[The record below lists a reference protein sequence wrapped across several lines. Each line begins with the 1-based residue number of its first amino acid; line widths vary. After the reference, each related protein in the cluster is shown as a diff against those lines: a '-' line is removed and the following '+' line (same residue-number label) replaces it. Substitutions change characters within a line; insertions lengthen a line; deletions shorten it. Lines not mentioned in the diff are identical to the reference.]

1 MSCGVGGD
9 TAQIPPSVA
18 VVKVG
23 SCSSDSTPSLGTSM
37 CRGCGPKEKEKKK
50 KILCPRVREKQ
61 SPWGF
66 GRRRKLTLTSSGIFE
81 SESHTR
87 QCTLYQ
93 SMKRREGK
101 KFTITY
107 KIEEA
112 TISWDSFLK

>member
-50 KILCPRVREKQ
+50 KNPLSQGERKAKPLGIWEEK
-61 SPWGF
+61 
-66 GRRRKLTLTSSGIFE
+66 
-81 SESHTR
+81 
-87 QCTLYQ
+87 
-93 SMKRREGK
+93 
-101 KFTITY
+101 
-107 KIEEA
+107 EA
-112 TISWDSFLK
+112 DPDL